1 MNLPNLVTGSRILLV
16 PVLLMLAWRGHER
29 AFLGC
34 LIVSLGTDI
43 LDGKLARWLN
53 QKTEL
58 GTKLDSWA
66 DFLTYTAVP
75 VCAYW
80 LRPDII
86 ANEWPWFIAVVSS
99 YTVPVTIGFVK
110 YRRLTSYHTRG
121 AVISAYLI
129 GASVIV
135 LFAHGPTLPFR
146 IAAVVLVLAELEEI
160 AMTCVL
166 PIWRCNVSSLK
177 DALALRRETVA
188 SRQRSAEH

>member
-1 MNLPNLVTGSRILLV
+1 MNIPNTVTASRILLA
-16 PVLLMLAWRGHER
+16 PVLLVLAWQRWER
-29 AFLGC
+29 AFLVC
-34 LIVSLGTDI
+34 LIVSLVTDI

-53 QKTEL
+53 QKSEL

-66 DFLTYTAVP
+66 DFLTYMAVP

-80 LRPDII
+80 LRPDILT
-86 ANEWPWFIAVVSS
+86 NEWPAFVAVVAS
-99 YTVPVTIGFVK
+99 YTLPVTIGFLK

-121 AVISAYLI
+121 AVLSAYLI

-135 LFAHGPTLPFR
+135 LFAHGPSLPFR

-166 PIWRCNVSSLK
+166 PVWRSNVPSLK
-177 DALALRRETVA
+177 HALVLRREQ
-188 SRQRSAEH
+188 SGEQNGLSK